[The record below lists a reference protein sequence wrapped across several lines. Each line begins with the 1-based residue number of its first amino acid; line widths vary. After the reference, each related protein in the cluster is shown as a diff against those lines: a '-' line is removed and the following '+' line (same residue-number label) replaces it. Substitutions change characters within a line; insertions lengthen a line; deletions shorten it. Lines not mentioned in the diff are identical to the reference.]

1 MYVCVDDDVIEKM
14 GRKRRNTLMV
24 IIKATIKEK
33 NDKEDSDK
41 TANFFGKNE
50 TLKDQHHKQSWKI
63 NNVLFLIVLFDL

>member
-1 MYVCVDDDVIEKM
+1 
-14 GRKRRNTLMV
+14 MV